1 MKNKQVCFS
10 RTQNRGFSLIELLI
24 VVTIVG
30 MLSLLALYAF
40 HLQVLKGR
48 DAKRKTDLAKLQT
61 TLEDY
66 LNDNDCY
73 PASLECNQ
81 DFLPYLSSVP
91 CDPVNS
97 RANIYYYSVSQG
109 GTCKRWYKIFTTL
122 ESKKDPIIEKI
133 GCTPSTCGP
142 FNYLVASANVELLT
156 QQLGEVYPP
165 APPGVPL
172 PTPTPAGG
180 GTPTPTPTSGGVT
193 PTPTPTGGAGP
204 TSTPTPTPTFIPTPT
219 PTCGVGWFTCVGQGG
234 KCNVSYEGAPG
245 AVCSSTCNGC
255 TAPGCVPSCL
265 VQGAEQ

>member
-1 MKNKQVCFS
+1 MKKH
-10 RTQNRGFSLIELLI
+10 GFSLIELLI

-48 DAKRKTDLAKLQT
+48 DAKRKADLAKLQT

-73 PASLECNQ
+73 PTSLECNQ
-81 DFLPYLSSVP
+81 DFLPYLSAVP

-97 RANIYYYSVSQG
+97 RANIYYYSVSQE

-122 ESKKDPIIEKI
+122 ENKKDPIIEKI

-165 APPGVPL
+165 APSGVPL
-172 PTPTPAGG
+172 PTPTSPPGG
-180 GTPTPTPTSGGVT
+180 SLTPTPTPTPGGVT

-204 TSTPTPTPTFIPTPT
+204 TSTPTPTFIPTPT
-219 PTCGVGWFTCVGQGG
+219 STPTPCPGWFICAGQGG
-234 KCNVSYEGAPG
+234 KCNVSYEGASG
-245 AVCSSTCNGC
+245 AVCSSSCNNC

>member
-10 RTQNRGFSLIELLI
+10 RTQNKEACFSQARNKGFSLIELLI

-30 MLSLLALYAF
+30 MLSLLAVWAF

-48 DAKRKTDLAKLQT
+48 DARRKADLAKLQM

-109 GTCKRWYKIFTTL
+109 GTCKRWYKIFTNL
-122 ESKKDPIIEKI
+122 ENKSDPVIEKI
-133 GCTPSTCGP
+133 GCTLETCGP
-142 FNYLVASANVELLT
+142 FNYVVSSPNMEVLV
-156 QQLGEVYPP
+156 QQLGEIYPP
-165 APPGVPL
+165 SPPGVPL
-172 PTPTPAGG
+172 PTSTPGG
-180 GTPTPTPTSGGVT
+180 GVPTSGPTLTPTPTIPYC
-193 PTPTPTGGAGP
+193 AG
-204 TSTPTPTPTFIPTPT
+204 S
-219 PTCGVGWFTCVGQGG
+219 WFGCKEQGG
-234 KCNVSYEGAPG
+234 YCNILEKYQEG
-245 AVCSSTCNGC
+245 AVCDDPTCNKCEPVKCRKPFPAC
-255 TAPGCVPSCL
+255 T
-265 VQGAEQ
+265 Q

>member
-1 MKNKQVCFS
+1 MKDK
-10 RTQNRGFSLIELLI
+10 GFSLIELLI

-30 MLSLLALYAF
+30 MLTLLALYAF

-48 DAKRKTDLAKLQT
+48 DAKRKADLAKLQT

-81 DFLPYLSSVP
+81 DFLPYLSAVP
-91 CDPVNS
+91 CDPVNG
-97 RANIYYYSVSQG
+97 RANIYYYSVSQE

-122 ESKKDPIIEKI
+122 ENKKDPIIEKI
-133 GCTPSTCGP
+133 GCTSSTCGP
-142 FNYLVASANVELLT
+142 FNYLVASANVEFLT
-156 QQLGEVYPP
+156 QQLGEIYPP

-172 PTPTPAGG
+172 PTPTSP
-180 GTPTPTPTSGGVT
+180 PTPTPGGVT
-193 PTPTPTGGAGP
+193 STPTPTGGAGP

-219 PTCGVGWFTCVGQGG
+219 PTCGVGWFTCLGQGG

-265 VQGAEQ
+265 VQGWP